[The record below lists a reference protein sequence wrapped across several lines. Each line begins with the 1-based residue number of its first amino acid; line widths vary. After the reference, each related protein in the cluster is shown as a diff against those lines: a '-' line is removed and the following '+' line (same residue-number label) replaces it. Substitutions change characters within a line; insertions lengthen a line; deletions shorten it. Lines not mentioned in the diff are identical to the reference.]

1 MIIVSIIFS
10 LGQYIASKLV
20 RLMLDHQV
28 GLIAIMGI
36 AEGNNEIL
44 NYNFNAVKIKAYLS

>member
-28 GLIAIMGI
+28 GLIVIMGI

-44 NYNFNAVKIKAYLS
+44 NYSFSALIKAYLS